1 MAEVKPAETTPQAQ
15 GQTPGAESELQ
26 RVREI
31 ILGDK
36 AVRPQSPEV
45 DRLRDILFGPQME
58 EYERRFA
65 DLRRELER
73 LVSDIRALQDR
84 LSETERAQAK
94 RMDNLEAELRRA
106 TDELKRDINRL
117 NARETLL
124 NQAVSRLQQVEGTEQ
139 SHTQAITELRDT
151 LALHERDLRA
161 LKSEASQYREQIER
175 KIETVKR
182 EMRQAEDDLRSELR
196 RVATRLSDQK
206 TDRKALATM
215 LMEIATRLETGSSV
229 TSLLEDLTGKLKE

>member
-1 MAEVKPAETTPQAQ
+1 MAEVKPIASTPETQ
-15 GQTPGAESELQ
+15 GSDSELQ

-36 AVRPQSPEV
+36 AVRPQTPEV
-45 DRLRDILFGPQME
+45 ERLRDILFGPQME

-73 LVSDIRALQDR
+73 LASDIRALQDR
-84 LSETERAQAK
+84 LSETERTQTK
-94 RMDNLEAELRRA
+94 RMDALESEVRRVA
-106 TDELKRDINRL
+106 DELKRDITRL

-124 NQAVSRLQQVEGTEQ
+124 NQALSRLQQVEGT
-139 SHTQAITELRDT
+139 TQEHIQHISELRDT
-151 LALHERDLRA
+151 LSLHERDMRT
-161 LKSEASQYREQIER
+161 LKNEAAQYREQYER
-175 KIETVKR
+175 KLETLKR
-182 EMRQAEDDLRSELR
+182 ESRQAEDDLRAELR
-196 RVATRLSDQK
+196 RVATRLGDQK

-229 TSLLEDLTGKLKE
+229 TGLLEDLTGKLKE